1 MFEFQIGQGQESD
14 IICLS
19 YLHKGGKLEN
29 QKMMEA
35 SWNYC
40 MQQDF
45 LKNKCQLQFRIRK
58 TNFQLLQ
65 TVTNIVKLKEI
76 CSIVGE

>member
-29 QKMMEA
+29 RKMMEA
-35 SWNYC
+35 SGITAC
-40 MQQDF
+40 
-45 LKNKCQLQFRIRK
+45 NKIF
-58 TNFQLLQ
+58 
-65 TVTNIVKLKEI
+65 
-76 CSIVGE
+76 